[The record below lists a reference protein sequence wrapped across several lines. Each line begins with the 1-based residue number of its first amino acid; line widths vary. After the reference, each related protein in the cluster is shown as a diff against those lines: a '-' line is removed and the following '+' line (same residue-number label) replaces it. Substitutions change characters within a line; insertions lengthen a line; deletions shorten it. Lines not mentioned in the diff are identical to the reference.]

1 MKKALENRPHFV
13 EGVVKCTLNDT
24 LHTVLEKIVRAEVH
38 RIVVVDEKKVV
49 IGMISLSDILRFLA
63 LKPIDQE
70 NPALDILA
78 ENEDRA
84 ERLRRLRRD
93 RTIE

>member
-1 MKKALENRPHFV
+1 MENRPHFV

-24 LHTVLEKIVRAEVH
+24 LHSVLEKIVRAEVH
-38 RIVVVDEKKVV
+38 RIVVVDDKKVV

-63 LKPIDQE
+63 LKPLESEKDVPEI
-70 NPALDILA
+70 DILA
-78 ENEDRA
+78 EAEDRC
-84 ERLRRLRRD
+84 ERLRRLRKE